1 MATNIND
8 LPYNT
13 TTTTELPPRD
23 IPRETIEH
31 VADPQ
36 ISQTYT
42 QPKQQDYIEH
52 NQVQL
57 STPSKLDRFLEE
69 FRMPILVSILYILF
83 NLPIVQT
90 GLEKMVP
97 SLFVESSTSVLS
109 KGLVFGSLYYS
120 SLVLS
125 DYLNKP

>member
-13 TTTTELPPRD
+13 TNVTELPPRD

-36 ISQTYT
+36 ITQTYT
-42 QPKQQDYIEH
+42 QPKQSDYIEQQ
-52 NQVQL
+52 QVQL
-57 STPSKLDRFLEE
+57 NTPSKLDRFLEE

-83 NLPIVQT
+83 NLPIVQSS
-90 GLEKMVP
+90 LEKIAP
-97 SLFVESSTSVLS
+97 SLFIESSTSVLS
-109 KGLVFGSLYYS
+109 KGVLFGILYYS
-120 SLVLS
+120 SLLLS

>member
-13 TTTTELPPRD
+13 TTELPQRD

-31 VADPQ
+31 AADPQ
-36 ISQTYT
+36 ITQTYT
-42 QPKQQDYIEH
+42 QPKQPDYIEH
-52 NQVQL
+52 QQVQL

-83 NLPIVQT
+83 NLPIVQSS
-90 GLEKMVP
+90 LEKMAP
-97 SLFVESSTSVLS
+97 SLFMESSTSILS
-109 KGLVFGSLYYS
+109 KGLLFGSLYYS

>member
-13 TTTTELPPRD
+13 TELPQRD

-31 VADPQ
+31 AADPQ
-36 ISQTYT
+36 VTQTYT
-42 QPKQQDYIEH
+42 PPKQQDYIEH
-52 NQVQL
+52 SPVQM

-83 NLPIVQT
+83 HLPIVQQM
-90 GLEKMVP
+90 LEKMAP
-97 SLFVESSTSVLS
+97 SLFLNSSTSILS
-109 KGLVFGSLYYS
+109 KGVFFGGLYYS
-120 SLVLS
+120 SLLLS